1 MGISSH
7 SVKTLDS
14 YSIVYSGVVVACD
27 IYRVLCS
34 CFGCDCFLDFELGFP
49 LSDLVLCNYSLNK
62 LLWSH
67 YKDIS
72 SLNPELVTLCEP

>member
-34 CFGCDCFLDFELGFP
+34 CFGCACFLDFELGFP
-49 LSDLVLCNYSLNK
+49 LSDLCNYSLNI
-62 LLWSH
+62 L
-67 YKDIS
+67 IV
-72 SLNPELVTLCEP
+72 VTLQTYQFLES